1 MRDAK
6 LAKDKQGWADSP
18 AGSSRSLSDRHRWLA
33 AALLLAACA
42 PQPPVRTALQGDLAS
57 LKREILSAQQEK
69 RLTPRLAVQLAEA
82 VGEREVI
89 SAEGNFGA
97 QRVRSLRGCARP
109 LRSVMEK
116 RANGVDDVSAELSL
130 ILLEDHALDRVTLL
144 NRYAASASAG
154 FRAVAARAAIRPIDT
169 DLRKRFF
176 ADPDERVRRAAFAAA
191 YDARDAGELTPL
203 LEAARVDPD
212 AQSQSLAA
220 RAAGSIGGER
230 AVLSLKDLWAQGDDA
245 LRIAIVDAWTE
256 RASLVSG
263 GARELSAVSD
273 SGGVPAVS
281 AAYALLRAG
290 GAESAPAGA
299 HLRRAILEGTD
310 DEKRLALNVAPLD
323 AANEAAIVLAS
334 QKASAELRVVAFAR
348 LATLPARHNEAIVQ
362 LRNLANARA
371 SSDAE
376 LRTRDAAVSALAQ
389 AGDQSVGATLVKNL
403 SSADLQTR
411 WHAARALTSLGDYGN
426 AATALADEDASLRA
440 DVACAI
446 LAREAAQH

>member
-1 MRDAK
+1 MR
-6 LAKDKQGWADSP
+6 
-18 AGSSRSLSDRHRWLA
+18 RWLPTV
-33 AALLLAACA
+33 LLLAACG
-42 PQPPVRTALQGDLAS
+42 PTPPVRTALQGDLPS
-57 LKREILSAQQEK
+57 LKRDILSAQQDK
-69 RLTPRLAVQLAEA
+69 RLTPSLAVHLAQA
-82 VGEREVI
+82 VGEREVM
-89 SAEGNFGA
+89 SAQGNYGA
-97 QRVRSLRGCARP
+97 LRVRSLRSCARP

-116 RANGVDDVSAELSL
+116 RATGDDDVSAELSL
-130 ILLEDHALDRVTLL
+130 ILLEGHALDRVTLV
-144 NRYAASASAG
+144 NRYAASPSGG

-176 ADPDERVRRAAFAAA
+176 TDPDERVRRAAFSAA
-191 YDARDAGELTPL
+191 YDARDPGELEAV

-212 AQSQSLAA
+212 AQSQSLAV

-230 AVLSLKDLWAQGDDA
+230 AVLALKDLWAQGDDA

-256 RASLVSG
+256 HASLVSG
-263 GARELSAVSD
+263 GARELSVVSD
-273 SGGVPAVS
+273 SGGVAAVS
-281 AAYALLRAG
+281 AAYALVRAG

-299 HLRRAILEGTD
+299 HLRQAILAGTD

-323 AANEAAIVLAS
+323 SANESAIVEAS

-348 LATLPARHNEAIVQ
+348 LRTLPAQRSEAIVA
-362 LRNLANARA
+362 LRNLANVPA
-371 SSDAE
+371 SSEAE

-389 AGDQSVGATLVKNL
+389 AGDDSVAATLVKNL

-446 LAREAAQH
+446 LARQATPPPEQACPVRTRDATQR